1 MQKFWS
7 SVLATVSAIGLVCNP
22 VAAISIGVSPPR
34 FELKLDQ
41 KKATTQIFKVV
52 NRDSKPATF
61 KIYLMGWTLDEK
73 NQIKRVASSEQSLD
87 QWIIVNPLQ
96 FTLAPGKTQT
106 VRFAVRPRVKPQ
118 PGEHRAFI
126 FVEEIAS
133 PEDTKK
139 QGGNAGVKV
148 IGRFGVAVYGYVGDV
163 QRVAKLNDI
172 LVNTKSNPITASF
185 DISSQG
191 TAYVRMNGQYT
202 IWQATK
208 YPGANAT
215 KVIAEIEKPKPKFPD
230 GVVVGGSLPKK
241 PVLPNTRRQVLLRL
255 PDKLPPGKYVLDIN
269 GELNGVQIDQGI
281 PFTVPQSTATIPQP
295 KTQPRSSNN
304 SSRTIKI
311 QTQSN

>member
-1 MQKFWS
+1 MEKLWS
-7 SVLATVSAIGLVCNP
+7 SVLVTVSAIGLVCNP

-73 NQIKRVASSEQSLD
+73 NQIKSVPPSEQSLA

-106 VRFAVRPRVKPQ
+106 VRFAVRPRVKTQ

-133 PEDTKK
+133 GDDTSKK
-139 QGGNAGVKV
+139 QGGNVGVKV
-148 IGRFGVAVYGYVGDV
+148 VGRFGVAVYGYVGNV

-172 LVNTKSNPITASF
+172 SVNTKSNPMTASF

-191 TAYVRMNGQYT
+191 NAYVRMNGQYT
-202 IWQATK
+202 IWQAAK

-215 KVIAEIEKPKPKFPD
+215 KAIAEIEKPKPKLPD

-241 PVLPNTRRQVLLRL
+241 PVLPDTRRQVILRL
-255 PDKLPPGKYVLDIN
+255 PNKLAPGNYVLDIN
-269 GELNGVQIDQGI
+269 GELNGVQIDKGI
-281 PFTVPQSTATIPQP
+281 PFTVPQSTATTPQP
-295 KTQPRSSNN
+295 RTQPNSNN

-311 QTQSN
+311 RPQSN